1 MSTPLSRRSALRGA
15 AVAGGA
21 AVVGFVVGLTRR
33 PGAGQGATTAANAY
47 GAVASTGRRLA
58 ALADVPAGGAL
69 VVPGAKVVLVR
80 AADNTVQGFSAVCTH
95 QGCTVSGVQDGQIV
109 CPCHGSAFSARTGAV
124 TSGPATRPLAKVPVE
139 VRDDAVYST

>member
-15 AVAGGA
+15 AVSGGA
-21 AVVGFVVGLTRR
+21 AVVGFVVGLSRR
-33 PGAGQGATTAANAY
+33 PGGQGATTAANAY

-58 ALADVPAGGAL
+58 ALDDVPSGGGL
-69 VVPGAKVVLVR
+69 VVGNAKVVLVR
-80 AADNTVQGFSAVCTH
+80 GADDTVQGFSAVCTH